1 MTYALGGGLT
11 GMCLVDNLLDSK
23 QAVSHCESPMSSTN
37 LETQRNP
44 GRSRAAIL
52 DAAER
57 LFAEKGYD
65 ATSLNEVGARAGV
78 SRGTP
83 GYFFGSKADLY
94 QAVLDRCFAEVREA
108 VRAGRARAL
117 ASNQSSETILAGA
130 VADYF
135 DFLAARPNF
144 VRLIER
150 EALSGSRLPEGVS
163 HLSAGQEALA
173 AISAELGLDDA
184 PSGEA
189 AQLLLSI
196 ISLCWFPMI
205 HARTVAPAVG
215 VRLEERDEIEQRK
228 RHVVGLVLHGL
239 RGTPTTTSTE
249 RTSHD

>member
-1 MTYALGGGLT
+1 L
-11 GMCLVDNLLDSK
+11 
-23 QAVSHCESPMSSTN
+23 HESTLATN
-37 LETQRNP
+37 HERVRNP
-44 GRSRAAIL
+44 DRSRAAIL
-52 DAAER
+52 DAAEQ
-57 LFAEKGYD
+57 LFAEHGYD
-65 ATSLNEVGARAGV
+65 ATSLTQVGAAAGV

-83 GYFFGSKADLY
+83 GYFFRSKAELY
-94 QAVLDRCFAEVREA
+94 QAVLDRSFAEVREA

-117 ASNQSSETILAGA
+117 ASNESAETILAGA
-130 VADYF
+130 VSDYF

-150 EALSGSRLPEGVS
+150 EALSGTRLPHGLS

-173 AISAELGLDDA
+173 AMSAELGLDDS

-215 VRLEERDEIEQRK
+215 VRLEDRDEIDRRK
-228 RHVVGLVLHGL
+228 RHVIDLVLHGI
-239 RGTPTTTSTE
+239 RGRSAFTTTSTE
-249 RTSHD
+249 HSSHD

>member
-1 MTYALGGGLT
+1 LA
-11 GMCLVDNLLDSK
+11 
-23 QAVSHCESPMSSTN
+23 TN
-37 LETQRNP
+37 NERVRNP
-44 GRSRAAIL
+44 DRSRAAIL
-52 DAAER
+52 DAAEQ
-57 LFAEKGYD
+57 LFADQGYD
-65 ATSLNEVGARAGV
+65 ATSLTQVGAAAGV

-83 GYFFGSKADLY
+83 GYFFRSKAELY
-94 QAVLDRCFAEVREA
+94 QAVLDRSFAEVREA

-117 ASNQSSETILAGA
+117 ASNESAETILAGA
-130 VADYF
+130 VSDYF

-150 EALSGSRLPEGVS
+150 EALSGTRLPHGLS

-173 AISAELGLDDA
+173 AMSAELGLDDS

-215 VRLEERDEIEQRK
+215 VRLEDQDEIDRRK
-228 RHVVGLVLHGL
+228 RHVIDLVLHGI
-239 RGTPTTTSTE
+239 RGRSAFTTTSTE
-249 RTSHD
+249 HSSHD

>member
-1 MTYALGGGLT
+1 LREAPLA
-11 GMCLVDNLLDSK
+11 S
-23 QAVSHCESPMSSTN
+23 
-37 LETQRNP
+37 NP
-44 GRSRAAIL
+44 EKVRDAERSRAAIL

-57 LFAEKGYD
+57 LFAEHGYD
-65 ATSLNEVGARAGV
+65 ATSLTQVGAAAGV

-83 GYFFGSKADLY
+83 GYFFRSKSELY
-94 QAVLDRCFAEVREA
+94 QAVLDRSFAEVREA
-108 VRAGRARAL
+108 VREGRARAL
-117 ASNQSSETILAGA
+117 ASNENPETILAGA
-130 VADYF
+130 VSDYF

-150 EALSGSRLPEGVS
+150 EALSGTRLPHGLS

-173 AISAELGLDDA
+173 AMSAELGLDDS

-215 VRLEERDEIEQRK
+215 VRLEGRDEIDRRK
-228 RHVVGLVLHGL
+228 RHVIDLVLHGI
-239 RGTPTTTSTE
+239 RGSRSAFTTTSTE
-249 RTSHD
+249 HSSHD

>member
-1 MTYALGGGLT
+1 MAQE
-11 GMCLVDNLLDSK
+11 K
-23 QAVSHCESPMSSTN
+23 E
-37 LETQRNP
+37 RNP
-44 GRSRAAIL
+44 DRSRTAIL

-65 ATSLNEVGARAGV
+65 ATSLNEVGAAAGV

-108 VRAGRARAL
+108 VRSGRERAL
-117 ASNQSSETILAGA
+117 ASGQSPETILAGA
-130 VADYF
+130 VSDYF

-144 VRLIER
+144 IRLIER
-150 EALSGSRLPEGVS
+150 EALNGGSQLDDVS
-163 HLSAGQEALA
+163 HLPAGQEALA

-196 ISLCWFPMI
+196 IALCWFHLI

-215 VRLEERDEIEQRK
+215 VTLENNDDLERRR
-228 RHVVGLVLHGL
+228 RHIVGLVLHGL
-239 RGTPTTTSTE
+239 AGLERPLTSTLSQ
-249 RTSHD
+249 TQP

>member
-1 MTYALGGGLT
+1 MAHRTE
-11 GMCLVDNLLDSK
+11 K
-23 QAVSHCESPMSSTN
+23 E
-37 LETQRNP
+37 
-44 GRSRAAIL
+44 RSATRTRAAIL

-57 LFAEKGYD
+57 LFAERGFD
-65 ATSLNEVGARAGV
+65 ATSLNEVGAAAGV

-94 QAVLDRCFAEVREA
+94 RAVLDRAFGEVREA

-117 ASNQSSETILAGA
+117 ASSQSPETILAGA

-150 EALSGSRLPEGVS
+150 EALSGAGQLEGAG

-184 PSGEA
+184 ESDDA

-196 ISLCWFPMI
+196 ISLCWFPLI

-215 VRLEERDEIEQRK
+215 VEFASTADFERRK
-228 RHVVGLVLHGL
+228 RHVVDLILHGL
-239 RGTPTTTSTE
+239 RGLTGSAPVTLVE
-249 RTSHD
+249 AESHD